1 MTDFNKI
8 SQHLNQIRTL
18 ENLNNYYDKIFHV
31 GIFFTLEDINE
42 IDRLFCLNY
51 EHHSVRYDPVKA
63 NYINFFLIP
72 K

>member
-42 IDRLFCLNY
+42 IDRILFEL
-51 EHHSVRYDPVKA
+51 
-63 NYINFFLIP
+63 
-72 K
+72 